1 MNKINANRISWNIT
15 TLLILTLFLSL
26 NIQIYAALDD
36 ISSLEYEIYIDYETY
51 LGQYEG
57 FSRRDREIIIPAV
70 NYSRTNTEIEILDN
84 LAGYDGKV
92 LKTPETGFVEWE
104 FYVEEAGFY
113 NIALEYYPLEGM
125 GSKINRSI
133 YVNGEI
139 PFGDA
144 RYLEFHRIWKD
155 AGEIKR
161 DNRGNEIA
169 PQQVEVPEWMEVN
182 LVDSLGYYNEPYL
195 FFFHEGKNTIA
206 LEARKEPM
214 AIGKIKVYQRPE
226 RPDYAEKQL
235 EYKNMGY
242 KKTEGIFI
250 KVQAENLNLK
260 SSSTIYPIYDLSDP
274 LLEPY
279 HHAQIRLNVI
289 GGNRWQDPGDWAE
302 WEIEVPEDGL
312 YVLGFK
318 AKQNLIRGI
327 YSSRRLYID
336 GEVPFKEAEN
346 IEFNFSNDY
355 QMVVPTNEDGEPYY
369 FYLSKGKHTIR
380 LEVVL
385 GRMANIIRRTEDN
398 LYELNNIFRQIIM
411 IT

>member
-1 MNKINANRISWNIT
+1 
-15 TLLILTLFLSL
+15 
-26 NIQIYAALDD
+26 
-36 ISSLEYEIYIDYETY
+36 
-51 LGQYEG
+51 
-57 FSRRDREIIIPAV
+57 
-70 NYSRTNTEIEILDN
+70 
-84 LAGYDGKV
+84 
-92 LKTPETGFVEWE
+92 
-104 FYVEEAGFY
+104 
-113 NIALEYYPLEGM
+113 
-125 GSKINRSI
+125 
-133 YVNGEI
+133 
-139 PFGDA
+139 
-144 RYLEFHRIWKD
+144 
-155 AGEIKR
+155 
-161 DNRGNEIA
+161 
-169 PQQVEVPEWMEVN
+169 
-182 LVDSLGYYNEPYL
+182 
-195 FFFHEGKNTIA
+195 
-206 LEARKEPM
+206 M

-411 IT
+411 ITSATPDRLRDYRLQERIPQVIENLKVKACN